1 MEDLCQAA
9 GLDVTWQ
16 PAPETAVE
24 KVVLDVTRLAGL
36 VPVPEAFAT
45 AVVAD
50 WRADRDKQ

>member
-9 GLDVTWQ
+9 GLGVTWQ
-16 PAPETAVE
+16 RAPETAVE

-36 VPVPEAFAT
+36 VPVPEACAT